1 MAAAFGR
8 AQIVRSAP
16 YALFIALL
24 ALRGVA
30 PADGA
35 WGFDPRWLYPLSALL
50 AAGLL
55 LAAWRDY
62 GELAAQTLPSWRQA
76 IVAVAVGVAVF
87 GAWVSLDEPW
97 MRLGTATAGFR
108 PVDSA
113 TGELLWPLA
122 LLRWGGAAL
131 VVPLMEELFWRSFI
145 MRWLQAPAFQAL
157 PPQHVAWRAIVL
169 STFLFTLTHTLWLA
183 AIVAGLAY
191 ALLYVRT
198 GSLWTAVIAH
208 AVTNGALGGWVLL
221 TGNWGF
227 W

>member
-1 MAAAFGR
+1 MGAFGR
-8 AQIVRSAP
+8 SAIVRSAP

-24 ALRGVA
+24 ALRGLA
-30 PADGA
+30 PADGG
-35 WGFDPRWLYPLSALL
+35 WGFDPRWLHPLSSLL
-50 AAGLL
+50 AAAMLV
-55 LAAWRDY
+55 AWRREL
-62 GELAAQTLPSWRQA
+62 GELAARALPSWPQA
-76 IVAVAVGVAVF
+76 LLAVAVGAAVF
-87 GAWVSLDEPW
+87 AAWIALDEPW

-108 PVDSA
+108 PVAAD
-113 TGELLWPLA
+113 TGEILWPLA

-131 VVPLMEELFWRSFI
+131 VVPFVEELFWRSFV
-145 MRWLQAPAFQAL
+145 MRWLQVPAFDAL
-157 PPQHVAWRAIVL
+157 PPQRVAWRAIVL
-169 STFLFTLTHTLWLA
+169 STFLFVLTHTLWLA

-208 AVTNGALGGWVLL
+208 AVTNGALGAWVLL

>member
-1 MAAAFGR
+1 MAVAFGR
-8 AQIVRSAP
+8 TEIVRSAP

-24 ALRGVA
+24 ALRGLA
-30 PADGA
+30 PADGS

-55 LAAWRDY
+55 LAWRREY
-62 GELAAQTLPSWRQA
+62 GELAAQTWPAWREVL
-76 IVAVAVGVAVF
+76 IAVGVGGAVF
-87 GAWVSLDEPW
+87 AAWIALDEPW

-108 PVDSA
+108 PVDTA
-113 TGELLWPLA
+113 TGEILWPLT
-122 LLRWGGAAL
+122 LLRWAGAAL
-131 VVPLMEELFWRSFI
+131 VVPLVEELFWRSFV
-145 MRWLQAPAFQAL
+145 MRWLQVPAFQAL
-157 PPQHVAWRAIVL
+157 PPHRVAWRAIVL
-169 STFLFTLTHTLWLA
+169 STFLFMLTHTLWLA

-208 AVTNGALGGWVLL
+208 AVTNGLLGGWVVL